1 MRNPCA
7 GLATGKQRRRLW
19 ESPGGTEGKRLSLT
33 LIWVAL
39 LFAALDWAAV
49 ARGWKAL
56 RYIAK
61 PAVMVCLIAWLG
73 VNGGWSGVLLWF
85 TAGLL
90 FSLAGDIFLML
101 PKERFTAGL
110 AAFLLAHLAY
120 IIGLN
125 TNPLPV
131 NIASLIVLALVGLT
145 STTLYLRIC
154 AGAGGDGG
162 PQAQDTR
169 AGIHAGAQPD
179 ALLGAAHLRAPGVV
193 ARGGAAGGV
202 GGGGLSTSR
211 TACWRGDKFVS
222 PLRHGELLVM
232 ITYHLGQVMIT
243 LGAALNFL

>member
-1 MRNPCA
+1 M
-7 GLATGKQRRRLW
+7 
-19 ESPGGTEGKRLSLT
+19 SLT

-49 ARGWKAL
+49 ARGWKVL
-56 RYIAK
+56 SYIAK

-85 TAGLL
+85 TAGLI

-101 PKERFTAGL
+101 PKERFVAGL

-125 TNPLPV
+125 THPLPV
-131 NIASLIVLALVGLT
+131 NVATLIVLILVGLT
-145 STTLYLRIC
+145 STTLYLRL
-154 AGAGGDGG
+154 AQGLAATGDHKLKI
-162 PQAQDTR
+162 PVLAYTLVLSLMLFS
-169 AGIHAGAQPD
+169 
-179 ALLGAAHLRAPGVV
+179 ALLTFVRPAWSP
-193 ARGGAAGGV
+193 GGALLV
-202 GGGGLSTSR
+202 GLGAVLFYLSDSLL
-211 TACWRGDKFVS
+211 AWNKFVS

-243 LGAALNFL
+243 VGAAINFL

>member
-1 MRNPCA
+1 MN
-7 GLATGKQRRRLW
+7 
-19 ESPGGTEGKRLSLT
+19 LT

-56 RYIAK
+56 SYFAK

-85 TAGLL
+85 TIGLT

-101 PKERFTAGL
+101 PKERFVAGL

-125 TNPLPV
+125 THPLPV
-131 NIASLIVLALVGLT
+131 NIASLLVLALVGLT
-145 STTLYLRIC
+145 STTLYLRI
-154 AGAGGDGG
+154 AQGLAATGDQKLKL
-162 PQAQDTR
+162 PVLAYT
-169 AGIHAGAQPD
+169 IVLSLMLFS
-179 ALLGAAHLRAPGVV
+179 ALLTFVRPAWSP
-193 ARGGAAGGV
+193 GGALLV
-202 GGGGLSTSR
+202 GLGAVLFYLSDSLLAWTQ
-211 TACWRGDKFVS
+211 FVS